1 MRGQATDEGPP
12 VTFAF
17 GDHELDTER
26 RELRRGG
33 APVAIEPQ
41 VFDLLVHLVRNRDR
55 VVSKDDLIETIWGGR
70 IVSESAVTTRLNAA
84 RKAIGD
90 SGAEQRLIRT
100 FPRKGVRFVGVV
112 TETAAQPA
120 ACIEPPLHT
129 VPLALPDKPS
139 IAVLPFVNMSS
150 DPEQEYFVDGITEDI
165 IAALAKWR
173 WFFVIARNSSFTY
186 KGQPTDVARAG
197 RELGVRYI
205 LEGSVRK
212 AGKSVR
218 ITAQLVEAETG
229 THLWADRYDHDLTN
243 VFAVQDDVTRN
254 IAAAIEPAL
263 SRTESQLATRKPP
276 ANMHAWD
283 FFLRGQWHFHQMSAD
298 NRDKAMACFERALA
312 LDCELADAHIGIS
325 RILHGNLVYGRG
337 TDRQDELRRAV
348 AAARRALELDNGNA
362 WAWYCLAMAQSTGGD
377 AVAAAESAAK
387 AVELNPS
394 LAWGHFAV
402 AVANLYLGQ
411 PEAALNAIDVALRLS
426 PNDPQRF
433 AWLATRASALYLQR
447 RFDEAIQTA
456 LQSRSTH
463 RFTTASRVLAA
474 SYGQLDLP
482 RQAAAAVAEMLE
494 PSETERTI
502 ADVIRPFMRTA
513 DRDLYAEGLRKA
525 GLPET

>member
-1 MRGQATDEGPP
+1 M
-12 VTFAF
+12 TFAF
-17 GDHELDTER
+17 GDHELDIDR

-33 APVAIEPQ
+33 AQVAIEPQ
-41 VFDLLVHLVRNRDR
+41 VFDLLVHLIHNRDR
-55 VVSKDDLIETIWGGR
+55 VVSKDDLIESIWGGR

-90 SGAEQRLIRT
+90 SGTAQRLIRT
-100 FPRKGVRFVGVV
+100 VPRRGVRFIGDV
-112 TETAAQPA
+112 TDADTRPA
-120 ACIEPPLHT
+120 PAERIAPRQTPI
-129 VPLALPDKPS
+129 PLALPDRPS

-150 DPEQEYFVDGITEDI
+150 DAEQEYFVDGMTEDI
-165 IAALAKWR
+165 ITALAKFR

-186 KGQPTDVARAG
+186 KGQSIDVVRAG

-212 AGKSVR
+212 AGKHLR
-218 ITAQLVEAETG
+218 ITVQLVEAETG
-229 THLWADRYDHDLTN
+229 SHLWADSYDRELTDI
-243 VFAVQDDVTRN
+243 FAVQDEVTRN

-263 SRTESQLATRKPP
+263 ARTESQLAARRPP
-276 ANMHAWD
+276 ANMLAWD
-283 FFLRGQWHFHQMSAD
+283 FFLRGQWHFHQMSRD

-312 LDCELADAHIGIS
+312 LDNELADAHIGIS

-337 TDRQDELRRAV
+337 TDRQGELRRAG
-348 AAARRALELDNGNA
+348 AAARRALELDNDNS

-377 AVAAAESAAK
+377 AVAAAESAAR

-394 LAWGHFAV
+394 LAWAHFAV

-411 PEAALNAIDVALRLS
+411 PEAGLTAVDAALRLS

-447 RFDEAIQTA
+447 RYDEAIQTA
-456 LQSRSTH
+456 SRSLSAH
-463 RFTTASRVLAA
+463 RFTTAIRVLAA
-474 SYGQLDLP
+474 SYAQLGLP
-482 RQAAAAVAEMLE
+482 RQAEAAVAEMLT
-494 PSETERTI
+494 SADTERTV
-502 ADVIRPFMRTA
+502 ADVVRPFMRAA
-513 DRDLYAEGLRKA
+513 DRELYADGLRKA